1 MIAPP
6 KFQMTQ
12 EQIGK
17 ISKELEDDSSFDME
31 MDMEPNNDYF
41 IKTPVPKKES
51 INKKYKDKKD

>member
-17 ISKELEDDSSFDME
+17 IGAELANDSSFD

-41 IKTPVPKKES
+41 L
-51 INKKYKDKKD
+51 